1 VPIDLREERGMDD
14 LRTSATDRIGVEVV
28 DGSTV
33 VRLVGEI
40 DADLRTQAS
49 DCLGLALVHGL
60 PVVVDATEATF
71 VDSAG
76 VAFVLQLYMAA
87 REAGIPVTLHDPHR
101 ALREV
106 LAVVRAGSAGHAD
119 DWG

>member
-1 VPIDLREERGMDD
+1 MDD
-14 LRTSATDRIGVEVV
+14 LRTAALDRIVVEVV
-28 DGSTV
+28 DGSTI

-49 DCLGLALVHGL
+49 DCMGLALMHGL
-60 PVVVDATEATF
+60 PIVIDAEAATF

-101 ALREV
+101 TLRDV
-106 LAVVRAGSAGHAD
+106 LSVVRAGTGHAGD
-119 DWG
+119 GWA

>member
-1 VPIDLREERGMDD
+1 MDD
-14 LRTSATDRIGVEVV
+14 LRTSATDRIGVGVV
-28 DGSTV
+28 DGVTV
-33 VRLVGEI
+33 VSLVGEI

-49 DCLGLALVHGL
+49 DCMGLTLLRGL

-76 VAFVLQLYMAA
+76 IAFVLQLYLAA
-87 REAGIPVTLHDPHR
+87 REAGIPVTLHDPHH

-106 LAVVRAGSAGHAD
+106 LAVVGAGVPGHAD